1 MNPQKD
7 DKITKRVQERYT
19 EKGDSQWI
27 LGSPMTT
34 LKTGSQS
41 ASIATNT
48 DIWQRNA
55 EQRRKNETHKLV
67 SNATRRGI
75 LPRTVKRNRR

>member
-7 DKITKRVQERYT
+7 NKITKWIQEQHM
-19 EKGDSQWI
+19 EEGNSQRI
-27 LGSPMTT
+27 LGSPIIT
-34 LKTGSQS
+34 LKTESRS
-41 ASIATNT
+41 ASIAINT
-48 DIWQRNA
+48 DIWRRNA
-55 EQRRKNETHKLV
+55 EQRRKNETHELV

>member
-1 MNPQKD
+1 M
-7 DKITKRVQERYT
+7 E
-19 EKGDSQWI
+19 EGDNQWI
-27 LGSPMTT
+27 LESPMTT

-41 ASIATNT
+41 ASTATNT

-55 EQRRKNETHKLV
+55 EQRRKNEAHELV

-75 LPRTVKRNRR
+75 LPRTVKKNRR

>member
-1 MNPQKD
+1 L
-7 DKITKRVQERYT
+7 E
-19 EKGDSQWI
+19 
-27 LGSPMTT
+27 SPTTT

-41 ASIATNT
+41 ASIATNM

-55 EQRRKNETHKLV
+55 EQKRKNKTHELV

-75 LPRTVKRNRR
+75 LPRTVKRNRQ

>member
-1 MNPQKD
+1 MTAESELYEALMIHGFD
-7 DKITKRVQERYT
+7 V
-19 EKGDSQWI
+19 
-27 LGSPMTT
+27 TT

-41 ASIATNT
+41 ASIVTNT
-48 DIWQRNA
+48 DIWQRNVG
-55 EQRRKNETHKLV
+55 QRKKNRTHELV

>member
-7 DKITKRVQERYT
+7 DTITRQVLEQHT
-19 EKGDSQWI
+19 EEEDNQWI
-27 LGSPMTT
+27 LGSPMTI

-41 ASIATNT
+41 ASIATNM

-55 EQRRKNETHKLV
+55 EQRRRNEIHEHV
-67 SNATRRGI
+67 SNVTRRGI

>member
-7 DKITKRVQERYT
+7 DTITKQAPEQHM
-19 EKGDSQWI
+19 EDGDNQWI
-27 LGSPMTT
+27 LESPMTT
-34 LKTGSQS
+34 LKTGSRS
-41 ASIATNT
+41 ASIATNM

-55 EQRRKNETHKLV
+55 KQRRKNKTHEPV

>member
-1 MNPQKD
+1 
-7 DKITKRVQERYT
+7 
-19 EKGDSQWI
+19 
-27 LGSPMTT
+27 LGSLMTT

-41 ASIATNT
+41 ASIATNM

-55 EQRRKNETHKLV
+55 GQRRKNETHEPA